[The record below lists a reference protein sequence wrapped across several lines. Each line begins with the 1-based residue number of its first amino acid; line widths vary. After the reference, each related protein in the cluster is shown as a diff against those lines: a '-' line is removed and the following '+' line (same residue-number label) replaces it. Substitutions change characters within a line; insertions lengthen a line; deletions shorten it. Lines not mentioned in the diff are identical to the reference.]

1 MDIKLIHSSLSER
14 VIGCAINVH
23 RHLGAGFLEKIYEEA
38 LCHELERT
46 GVAFERQVR
55 LNLKY
60 RNQPV
65 GLHCLDLIVEQTIVI
80 ELKAVKRFEDVHY
93 ATVLSYLKASRLP
106 VALLL
111 NFNAATL
118 SIKRFANS
126 LNRFIAESP
135 KSGSTEKVVEFLR
148 DHDQANS

>member
-1 MDIKLIHSSLSER
+1 MGTELIHSSLSER
-14 VIGCAINVH
+14 VIGCAIEVH
-23 RHLGAGFLEKIYEEA
+23 RELGAGFLEKIYEEA
-38 LCHELERT
+38 LCYELAYA
-46 GVAFERQVR
+46 GLAFERQVR
-55 LNLKY
+55 LSLKY

-65 GLHCLDLIVEQTIVI
+65 GIHCLDLIVEKTIVI

-126 LNRFIAESP
+126 LNRLIAESP
-135 KSGSTEKVVEFLR
+135 KVTSP
-148 DHDQANS
+148 

>member
-1 MDIKLIHSSLSER
+1 M
-14 VIGCAINVH
+14 H
-23 RHLGAGFLEKIYEEA
+23 RELGAGFLEKIYEEA
-38 LCHELERT
+38 LCYELAKA
-46 GVAFERQVR
+46 GLAFDRQFR

-65 GLHCLDLIVEQTIVI
+65 GIHCLDLIVENTIVI

-93 ATVLSYLKASRLP
+93 ATVLSYLKASGLP

-126 LNRFIAESP
+126 LNRFITEAR

-148 DHDQANS
+148 DHDQVNS